1 MDASVEMGAL
11 AAGQGGFVT
20 RAQLGQLGISPR
32 TIDRWVASGTLPLFG
47 RGIYRVFF
55 EDTLD
60 ALTRGA
66 ACTLPDAVVSHE
78 SAARAHR
85 FSTPLGRRAS
95 VTVPSWTT
103 HRFPGVTVHRC
114 LDLVSSHL
122 VERDGLRTT
131 SVPRTLF
138 DLAATVSVSKLERLV
153 EEVILEGLSTVDELT
168 EVLDLLA
175 RRGKTGTT
183 AMRSVLEA
191 RGEGTERSASKLE
204 RRGLAVLRE
213 SMLPEPIA
221 QYTPAWNEHIRFDA
235 AYPTHGL
242 AIEWDSKRWHSSAE
256 RFQSDRERDRSAA
269 RNGWVVLR
277 FTWRDVFYTPSVVVS
292 EVGAVLRERETLAG

>member
-1 MDASVEMGAL
+1 MEMGAL

-20 RAQLGQLGISPR
+20 RTQLGQLGIPPR
-32 TIDRWVASGTLPLFG
+32 TIDRWVASGTLPVFG

-66 ACTLPDAVVSHE
+66 ASTLPEAAVSHE
-78 SAARAHR
+78 SAARAHG
-85 FSTPLGRRAS
+85 FSTPVARRAS

-114 LDLVSSHL
+114 LDLGSSHL
-122 VERDGLRTT
+122 VEVDGLRIT

-138 DLAATVSVSKLERLV
+138 DLAASVSVSTLDRLV
-153 EEVILEGLSTVDELT
+153 EEVILEGRTTVDELT
-168 EVLDLLA
+168 ETLDSLA
-175 RRGKTGTT
+175 RRGKPGT
-183 AMRSVLEA
+183 AALRAVLA
-191 RGEGTERSASKLE
+191 DRGEGTERSASKLE

-213 SMLPEPIA
+213 SMLPEPVP
-221 QYTPAWNEHIRFDA
+221 QYTPPWNAHIRLDV
-235 AYPTHGL
+235 AYPTHGV

-256 RFQSDRERDRSAA
+256 RFQSDRERDRDAA
-269 RNGWVVLR
+269 QNGWVVLR
-277 FTWRDVFYTPSVVVS
+277 FTWRDVFDTPAAVVS
-292 EVGAVLRERETLAG
+292 EVGAVLRERATLAG